1 MVKEC
6 IIFAAGALI
15 GAGTTVLIMRKRYD
29 KKYNE
34 LLKDAIKSDADFK
47 LREAEKKLAEIKA
60 RESGYIQSSGEEK
73 PSDAGE
79 TGEKLQKVDTLNPAK
94 AKSSQEKTGGDK
106 IGKANYVD
114 YTTYYENRVAN
125 EYPREEYEKA
135 SEEAAYE
142 AERLNEEY
150 HANKGKS
157 PKIVSREEFYSQEY
171 EHHDKV
177 TLYFYKEDQ
186 VLATE
191 SDEAIQDPSIYIG
204 DALDKFGFRESDE
217 EVIYVRNFGLEID
230 YEVEK
235 LESAYADAKW

>member
-6 IIFAAGALI
+6 IIFAVGALV
-15 GAGTTVLIMRKRYD
+15 GAGTTVLIMRKKYD

-34 LLKDAIKSDADFK
+34 LLKDAIDSDADFR
-47 LREAEKKLAEIKA
+47 LREAERKLAEIKA
-60 RESGYIQSSGEEK
+60 RENGYIQSSGEEK
-73 PSDAGE
+73 PAD
-79 TGEKLQKVDTLNPAK
+79 TGEEIGKLKKVDTLNPEK
-94 AKSSQEKTGGDK
+94 VKSTQEKTGVDK

-114 YTTYYENRVAN
+114 YTSYYENKVAS

-157 PKIVSREEFYSQEY
+157 PKIVSREEFYSNEY

-191 SDEAIQDPSIYIG
+191 SDEAIADPSKYIG
-204 DALDKFGFRESDE
+204 DALDKFGFRENNE
-217 EVIYVRNFGLEID
+217 EVIYVRNFGLGID

-235 LESAYADAKW
+235 LDSSYAESKW

>member
-6 IIFAAGALI
+6 IIFTVGALV

-34 LLKDAIKSDADFK
+34 LLKDAIDSDADFR
-47 LREAEKKLAEIKA
+47 LREAERKLAEIKA
-60 RESGYIQSSGEEK
+60 RENGYIQSSGEEK
-73 PSDAGE
+73 PENGS
-79 TGEKLQKVDTLNPAK
+79 GEKLQKVDTMTPDK
-94 AKSSQEKTGGDK
+94 EKSTQEKTGGDK

-114 YTTYYENRVAN
+114 YTSYYENKVAS

-157 PKIVSREEFYSQEY
+157 PKIVSREEFYSNEY

-191 SDEAIQDPSIYIG
+191 SDEAITDPSKYIG

-217 EVIYVRNFGLEID
+217 EVIYVRNFGLGID

-235 LESAYADAKW
+235 LDSSYAESKW